1 MADLITYS
9 PLILVLR
16 IWEIVESSHS
26 LLCLFRNVLLKQ
38 DRSQSPDPPMLC
50 YKEVVLAASVDAEI
64 WSPFAR
70 PDWLT
75 NGCTDNNGNTALHKL
90 SQLHK
95 PQKL

>member
-38 DRSQSPDPPMLC
+38 DINHQILQC
-50 YKEVVLAASVDAEI
+50 CATKKLF
-64 WSPFAR
+64 WQHHQFA
-70 PDWLT
+70 
-75 NGCTDNNGNTALHKL
+75 KL
-90 SQLHK
+90 YIFEELRY
-95 PQKL
+95 L